1 MHFMAEAA
9 LIAVVAFAL
18 QEMPAN
24 GPAHRTKRLSKLH

>member
-9 LIAVVAFAL
+9 QIAAVAFAR

-24 GPAHRTKRLSKLH
+24 GPAHRTKMLSKLL